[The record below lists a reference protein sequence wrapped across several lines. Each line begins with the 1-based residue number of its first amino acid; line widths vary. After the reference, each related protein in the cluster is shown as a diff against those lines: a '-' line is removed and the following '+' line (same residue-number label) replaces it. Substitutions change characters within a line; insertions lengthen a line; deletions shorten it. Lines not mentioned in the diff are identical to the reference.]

1 MVMDLPDDGRPCLW
15 VLERLTV
22 QAWALLRAR
31 LGAALGPGTSPGAQ
45 VLARLRL
52 AAARREARIKAVFP
66 DAPAARARA
75 GLLGRFI
82 RAQGTWRDAIAAV
95 LDDNELVYR
104 RPDAAGRR
112 RVLLDLILDAAA
124 EDMALAGEIDAMC
137 RR

>member
-1 MVMDLPDDGRPCLW
+1 MDLPDYGRPCLW

-31 LGAALGPGTSPGAQ
+31 LEAALGSGASPPPE
-45 VLARLRL
+45 VLARLRE
-52 AAARREARIKAVFP
+52 AAARREARIRAVFP
-66 DAPAARARA
+66 KAPAARARA
-75 GLLGRFI
+75 GLLGRFT
-82 RAQGTWRDAIAAV
+82 RAQNTWRDAIAAL
-95 LDDNELVYR
+95 LDDNELAYR

-124 EDMALAGEIDAMC
+124 EDMALAGEIGAMC